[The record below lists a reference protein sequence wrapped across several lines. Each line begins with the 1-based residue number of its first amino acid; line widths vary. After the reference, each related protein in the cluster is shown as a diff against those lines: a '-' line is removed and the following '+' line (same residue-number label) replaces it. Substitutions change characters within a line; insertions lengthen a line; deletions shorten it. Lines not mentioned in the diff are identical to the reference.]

1 MNMKTNRR
9 NLKAFTIQSC
19 KKLTKAVLRE
29 ETADNSTAKASKA
42 TLGQVPMKSIEEFD
56 D

>member
-1 MNMKTNRR
+1 MKTNRR

-29 ETADNSTAKASKA
+29 ETADNSTAKANKA
-42 TLGQVPMKSIEEFD
+42 TLGQVPMKSIEDFD